1 MLTGNFFAAILVQ
14 MFQMYRKGIQKLEN
28 TFERLTRKGGLSKEK
43 IGET

>member
-1 MLTGNFFAAILVQ
+1 MLTGNFFAAILV
-14 MFQMYRKGIQKLEN
+14 QMYRKGIQKLEN